1 MDRRFPP
8 AVVREGVRATVKWF
22 NPTKGFGFVQTDDPG
37 DPDIFLHAT
46 ALGPDASSG
55 LAEGTSIV
63 CDLAAG
69 KRGLMVATV
78 HEIDRSTAVE
88 GGFGGGGGH
97 DSGGQG
103 GYGGGGGGGFGGPG
117 GGGDRPKRPPL
128 GPLSDPLEGQVKFY
142 DTAKGYGFIALSTGG
157 RDVFF
162 SARTLQRNQ
171 LLAPEPDQM
180 VRVQHRDG
188 EKGPVADVIEYL

>member
-22 NPTKGFGFVQTDDPG
+22 NPTKGFGFVQTEDPG

-55 LAEGTSIV
+55 LDEGTTVI
-63 CDLAAG
+63 CDLAQG

-78 HEIDRSTAVE
+78 HEIDRSTAME
-88 GGFGGGGGH
+88 GTG
-97 DSGGQG
+97 D
-103 GYGGGGGGGFGGPG
+103 GGGGGGFGGPASG
-117 GGGDRPKRPPL
+117 PSDRPKRPPL
-128 GPLSDPLEGQVKFY
+128 GPLSEPIEGQVKFY
-142 DTAKGYGFIALSTGG
+142 DTNKGYGFIALSSGG

-162 SARTLQRNQ
+162 SARTLQRNG

-188 EKGPVADVIEYL
+188 EKGPVADVIEFL

>member
-8 AVVREGVRATVKWF
+8 AVVREGVRASVKWF
-22 NPTKGFGFVQTDDPG
+22 NPTKGFGFVKTEDPG

-55 LAEGTSIV
+55 LAEGTTIV
-63 CDLAAG
+63 CDLAQG

-88 GGFGGGGGH
+88 GGFGGHGGHGGGH
-97 DSGGQG
+97 
-103 GYGGGGGGGFGGPG
+103 GGGFGGGP
-117 GGGDRPKRPPL
+117 GGDRPKRPPL
-128 GPLSDPLEGQVKFY
+128 GPLSDPVEGQVKFY
-142 DTAKGYGFIALSTGG
+142 DTTKGYGFIALSTGG

-162 SARTLQRNQ
+162 SARTLQRNH